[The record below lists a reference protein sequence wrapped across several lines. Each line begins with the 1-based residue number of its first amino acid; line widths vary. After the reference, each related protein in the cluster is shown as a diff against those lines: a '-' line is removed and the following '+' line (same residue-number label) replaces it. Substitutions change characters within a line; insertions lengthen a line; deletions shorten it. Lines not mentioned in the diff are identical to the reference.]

1 MNSPG
6 GNAEI
11 TNPVI
16 GNLGTLTGVGFFQQ
30 FIPSLIRIAFVIGII
45 IFFFMLITGAISWI
59 SSGGDKAAL
68 ETARGKITNALIGI
82 VLLFSVYVI
91 AQLIEAFFGIT
102 ILTLDIAPLLI
113 Q

>member
-6 GNAEI
+6 GNTEI

-16 GNLGTLTGVGFFQQ
+16 GNLGTLTGVRFFQQ
-30 FIPSLIRIAFVIGII
+30 FIPGLIRIAFVIGVI

-59 SSGGDKAAL
+59 SSGGDKGAL
-68 ETARGKITNALIGI
+68 ETARSKITNALIGLVI
-82 VLLFSVYVI
+82 LFSIYAIVYI
-91 AQLIEAFFGIT
+91 IEAFFGIT
-102 ILTLDIAPLLI
+102 ILTLDIAPLVI